1 MKKTLSFIL
10 VALFFATVAAQEDTI
25 SSPWTR
31 KGEVSLMFSQ
41 TSFSNWAAGGENSI
55 TMSGF
60 FNYYAGYEQGK
71 SKWENFIA
79 LGFGQTKTGERGFRK
94 SEDKIDLL
102 STYGLKAAEKWFYM
116 ANLAFK
122 TQFIEGYDYHDDDP
136 ALDKSKISN
145 FMAPG
150 YLTIGLGMEYK
161 PYEFMSFYL
170 SPITARW
177 IIVND
182 QDLAN
187 AGAFGVQKAEFDPF
201 DSDLILTGGEKV
213 RQEFGANFRFL
224 FDKEIIKNISFS
236 TKLELF
242 SNYLEDPQNID
253 VNWDNTLNMKVN
265 KWITAM
271 VGVLMIYDD
280 NTPIVINDEG
290 HLGKRTQV
298 KQLIAVGLNYNF

>member
-1 MKKTLSFIL
+1 MKKTLSLIL
-10 VALFFATVAAQEDTI
+10 VALFFTTAGAQDDTT
-25 SSPWTR
+25 SWTR
-31 KGEVSLMFSQ
+31 KGDISLMFSQ

-60 FNYYAGYEQGK
+60 FNYYAGYEQGI
-71 SKWENFIA
+71 SKWENFIG

-102 STYGLKAAEKWFYM
+102 STYGLKAAEKWYYM

-122 TQFIEGYDYHDDDP
+122 TQFVEGYDYHDDDP
-136 ALDKSKISN
+136 ALGKSKISN

-150 YLTIGLGMEYK
+150 YITVGLGMEYK
-161 PYEFMSFYL
+161 PYDFMSFYL
-170 SPITARW
+170 SPVTARW

-201 DSDLILTGGEKV
+201 DSDLILTDGEKV

-224 FDKEIIKNISFS
+224 FDKEIVKNISFG

-242 SNYLEDPQNID
+242 SNYLEEPQNVD
-253 VNWDNTLNMKVN
+253 VSWDSMLDLKVN
-265 KWITAM
+265 EWISAK
-271 VGVLMIYDD
+271 VGVLILYDD

-298 KQLIAVGLNYNF
+298 KQLIAVGLNYIF

>member
-31 KGEVSLMFSQ
+31 KGDVSLMFSQ

-60 FNYYAGYEQGK
+60 FNYYAGYEQGI

-136 ALDKSKISN
+136 ALEKTKISN

-150 YLTIGLGMEYK
+150 YITFGLGMEYK
-161 PYEFMSFYL
+161 PYDYMSFYL
-170 SPITARW
+170 SPVTARW
-177 IIVND
+177 IFVND
-182 QDLAN
+182 QSLAD
-187 AGAFGVQKAEFDPF
+187 AGAFGVDP
-201 DSDLILTGGEKV
+201 GEKI
-213 RQEFGANFRFL
+213 REEFGANFRFH
-224 FDKEIIKNISFS
+224 FNKEIIKNVSFS

-253 VNWDNTLNMKVN
+253 VNWDNTLDLIVN
-265 KWITAM
+265 NWITAK